1 MVEIKKAPL
10 RRINLSLPEDLFI
23 EIEKS
28 IEENYLTRT
37 KWFVDAALMKLSKEK
52 DAKIDRVV
60 KGQKI

>member
-1 MVEIKKAPL
+1 MSDTKKTM
-10 RRINLSLPEDLFI
+10 RRINLSLPEDIFI

-37 KWFVDAALMKLSKEK
+37 KWFLEAVLMKLSKER